1 MNQKAKECKWEAYF
15 ISRQEKLYV
24 FVLRPPICMTPN
36 AKPRQ
41 CPWTHEECT
50 IMLLQRLLLIGRS
63 QEQVYVPRVR
73 MHLPWITSTYQRES
87 SGSPQTV
94 HAPGQVPHSSAFPKG
109 LSLISALRWSW
120 LSFTSPSLQLTA
132 VGNNKTEC
140 KRLKEDPYLI
150 PHKKLNSELIK
161 DLNARSE
168 TINQLEENILEK
180 L

>member
-1 MNQKAKECKWEAYF
+1 
-15 ISRQEKLYV
+15 
-24 FVLRPPICMTPN
+24 MTPN

-50 IMLLQRLLLIGRS
+50 IMLLQRLLLIGRGL
-63 QEQVYVPRVR
+63 QEVYVPRVR
-73 MHLPWITSTYQRES
+73 TQLPRITSMYQGES
-87 SGSPQTV
+87 SGSPQTL
-94 HAPGQVPHSSAFPKG
+94 HAPGLVPHSNAFQTG
-109 LSLISALRWSW
+109 LSLITALRWSW
-120 LSFTSPSLQLTA
+120 LCFPSPSFQLTA

-168 TINQLEENILEK
+168 TINQLEENMLQK

>member
-1 MNQKAKECKWEAYF
+1 MQKPK
-15 ISRQEKLYV
+15 
-24 FVLRPPICMTPN
+24 
-36 AKPRQ
+36 Q
-41 CPWTHEECT
+41 CPWNHDKCT
-50 IMLLQRLLLIGRS
+50 ILLAQRLLLLGRG

-73 MHLPWITSTYQRES
+73 THLPRITSTYQWES
-87 SGSPQTV
+87 SGNPQTL
-94 HAPGQVPHSSAFPKG
+94 HSPGQVPHSIAFPTG
-109 LSLISALRWSW
+109 LSLITALRWSW

-132 VGNNKTEC
+132 MGNQKSQC

-168 TINQLEENILEK
+168 TINQLEENILKK

>member
-1 MNQKAKECKWEAYF
+1 MQKPK
-15 ISRQEKLYV
+15 
-24 FVLRPPICMTPN
+24 
-36 AKPRQ
+36 Q
-41 CPWTHEECT
+41 CPWIHDKST
-50 IMLLQRLLLIGRS
+50 ILLAQRFPLIGRG
-63 QEQVYVPRVR
+63 QEHVYVPRVR
-73 MHLPWITSTYQRES
+73 THLPRITSTYKRES
-87 SGSPQTV
+87 SWSPQTL
-94 HAPGQVPHSSAFPKG
+94 HAPGQVPHSSAFPTG
-109 LSLISALRWSW
+109 LSLITALRWSW